1 MIVVDTSVW
10 VDYFN
15 GASTPHTD
23 FLDHLLLQERIL
35 IGDLILTEV
44 LQGFR
49 SDTDFRKARTL
60 LDILEFSPMLGKEIA
75 LQSAQNYRKLR
86 RAGATVR
93 KTIDVIIA
101 TFCIVKRH
109 RLLHTDRD
117 FDPIE
122 KHLGLRVIRP

>member
-1 MIVVDTSVW
+1 MVVVDSSVW

-15 GASTPHTD
+15 GVSTPHTD
-23 FLDHLLLQERIL
+23 LLDRLLLQERIL

-49 SDTDFRKARTL
+49 SDADFRKARTL
-60 LDILEFSPMLGKEIA
+60 LDTLEFSPMLGREIA
-75 LQSAQNYRKLR
+75 LLSAQNYRKLR
-86 RAGATVR
+86 RAGVTVR

-101 TFCIVKRH
+101 TFCIVNRH

-117 FDPIE
+117 FGSIE
-122 KHLGLRVIRP
+122 KHLGLKVLRP